1 MLFSIDWPNLIVWFI
16 IFLEISGNMCIVIIF
31 FSACDV
37 INFEINLSF
46 LIQPFS
52 YMKKQVKTKT

>member
-16 IFLEISGNMCIVIIF
+16 IFLEISGNMCIVIIC